1 MKIQIFRGRG
11 NPQETQIV
19 SKVMQRPKKAAESRE
34 RTVIKNAPKSKDS
47 PKDLKY
53 RSYSQVKSLIRKRMA
68 ESPGIFESQNS
79 GRVIKCVYCM
89 KTINPEKSNIEEHL
103 MTTSHKVAVA
113 NLTIVGKI
121 M

>member
-1 MKIQIFRGRG
+1 MSHFVVISFYRRGDLISLKIQIFRGRG

-68 ESPGIFESQNS
+68 ESPGIFET
-79 GRVIKCVYCM
+79 RVIKCVYIR
-89 KTINPEKSNIEEHL
+89 KKN
-103 MTTSHKVAVA
+103 
-113 NLTIVGKI
+113 
-121 M
+121 

>member
-1 MKIQIFRGRG
+1 MSHFVAISFYRGGDLISLKIQIFRGRG

-68 ESPGIFESQNS
+68 ESPGIFET
-79 GRVIKCVYCM
+79 RVIKCVYIR
-89 KTINPEKSNIEEHL
+89 KKN
-103 MTTSHKVAVA
+103 
-113 NLTIVGKI
+113 
-121 M
+121 